1 VQVVAAPG
9 VEAGAVAR
17 EERVVCGIFGM
28 VRAAAA
34 AHPEWASEA
43 FVALGHLAEQ
53 RGRDAAGFAL
63 VGGAYDGGP
72 RDLPSNA
79 TSRRDVAL
87 GGCRVVKDTVP
98 WAVLWRRRYLATLD
112 VATVALGHTRAATQG
127 APGRRCNAS
136 PLAVGRLVG
145 VHNGD
150 VDTSALRHLL
160 GATLPEP
167 AGGTDSE
174 VLYLAL
180 DRYRDDPARVTALLS
195 GIVGRA
201 ALAWVDRARPDRV
214 WLARAALSPLA
225 TARDAE
231 GNLYWA
237 SDPGWFRHVQQS
249 TNGRV
254 TFRVV
259 ERVPEGTLQTIAT
272 PNVPAVVEE
281 VSFTPLARA
290 TDLALA
296 AVWQGVAAEDAAAFE
311 AEARHRVVSPATT
324 AMAVARGA
332 HRSGRL
338 PRSRPAATVPLGG
351 DARVA

>member
-1 VQVVAAPG
+1 MRAVAAPG
-9 VEAGAVAR
+9 VKAGAVAR
-17 EERVVCGIFGM
+17 EERVVCGIFGV

-34 AHPEWASEA
+34 AHPERASEA

-63 VGGAYDGGP
+63 VGGGHDGGP
-72 RDLPSNA
+72 RDLPPNA

-98 WAVLWRRRYLATLD
+98 WSLLWRRRYLARLD
-112 VATVALGHTRAATQG
+112 LATVALGHTRAATQG

-150 VDTSALRHLL
+150 VDTAALRLLL
-160 GATLPEP
+160 GASLPEP

-180 DRYRDDPARVTALLS
+180 DRFRDDPAGVAALLS

-201 ALAWVDRARPDRV
+201 ALAWVDRSRPGRV

-237 SDPGWFRHVQQS
+237 SDPGWFRHVERS
-249 TNGRV
+249 TDGRV

-259 ERVPEGTLQTIAT
+259 ERVPEGTLRTIAT
-272 PNVPAVVEE
+272 RNVPAVVEE
-281 VSFTPLARA
+281 ASFTPLARA
-290 TDLALA
+290 ADLALA
-296 AVWQGVAAEDAAAFE
+296 AIWRGLADEDAAAFE
-311 AEARHRVVSPATT
+311 AEARHRVVPRAATPT
-324 AMAVARGA
+324 AVTRGARGP
-332 HRSGRL
+332 GRP
-338 PRSRPAATVPLGG
+338 PRSRATATVPLAR